1 MQLAGL
7 PYSVADFLSK
17 DKGTETQGQQM
28 SAPAMNEFVP
38 LARPKM
44 IKD

>member
-38 LARPKM
+38 LARPEM